1 MYSIGTSMNTNK
13 PSFQSLPGD
22 FLPRLGAG
30 VLLLIGL
37 LIFSMELIHFIIRS
51 GGIFALMFNGLV
63 GVGFAVCG
71 IFWLR
76 YISALEQTRRRLYV
90 EKEVL
95 SAAARHGGYA
105 TIAQIALDSPITIGE
120 AQGAIEEL
128 CRHGVAHPELTDD
141 GTVVYRFQ
149 GLLPPKKFP
158 RE

>member
-1 MYSIGTSMNTNK
+1 MK
-13 PSFQSLPGD
+13 PNNSLPQSRPGD

-30 VLLLIGL
+30 VLLLIGV
-37 LIFSMELIHFIIRS
+37 LIAGMELIHFIARS
-51 GGIFALMFNGLV
+51 GGPFALMFNGLV

-76 YISALEQTRRRLYV
+76 YITALEQTRRRLYV

-95 SAAARHGGYA
+95 SAAARSGGIA
-105 TIAQIALDSPITIGE
+105 TLAQIALDSPITIGE

-141 GTVVYRFQ
+141 GTVVYRFH
-149 GLLPPKKFP
+149 GLLPGRKLPGG
-158 RE
+158 